1 MKQIY
6 QINLKNMLEK
16 ITETVNYISE
26 RITDKPV
33 IGIILGSGIGDLA
46 NEIEPLVTIPYH
58 LIPNFPVSTVKGHQ
72 GQLIFGLL
80 NGVHVVAMQGR
91 FHYYEGY
98 DMQEVTFPI
107 RVLKL
112 LGIKYLFVSN
122 ASGGVNPEF
131 EVGDI
136 MLITDHINLMPNPL
150 LGANQEAF
158 GPRFVDMSEAYDK
171 QLLNI
176 AKKNARHLG
185 IPFKTG
191 VYVGVSGPTYE
202 TPAEYKYIHILG
214 GDAVGMSTVPEV
226 IVARHMKLP
235 VFAVSVISDLGVEGK
250 IMEISHQEVIEAV
263 GRVTPKLIALIKNM
277 VAEVASL

>member
-1 MKQIY
+1 M
-6 QINLKNMLEK
+6 LKRIAETVDYIKDK
-16 ITETVNYISE
+16 ITVE
-26 RITDKPV
+26 PV

-46 NEIEPLVTIPYH
+46 NEIEPLVVIPYDT
-58 LIPNFPVSTVKGHQ
+58 IPNFPVSTVKGHQ

-80 NGVHVVAMQGR
+80 NGVNVVAMQGR

-98 DMQEVTFPI
+98 NMQEVTFPI

-122 ASGGVNPEF
+122 ASGGVNAEF

-150 LGANQEAF
+150 IGANQEEF

-171 QLLNI
+171 QLLSI

-185 IPFKTG
+185 IHFKTG
-191 VYVGVSGPTYE
+191 IYAGISGPTYE
-202 TPAEYKYIHILG
+202 TPAEYKYIKILG
-214 GDAVGMSTVPEV
+214 ADAVGMSTVPEV

-250 IMEISHQEVIEAV
+250 IIEISHQEVIDAV
-263 GRVTPKLIALIKNM
+263 GRVTPKLIALIKRM
-277 VAEVASL
+277 AQEVASL